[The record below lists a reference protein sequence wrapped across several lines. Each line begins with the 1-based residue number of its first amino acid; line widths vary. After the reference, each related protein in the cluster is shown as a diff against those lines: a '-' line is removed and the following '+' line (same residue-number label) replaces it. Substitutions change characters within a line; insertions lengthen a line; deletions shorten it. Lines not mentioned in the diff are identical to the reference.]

1 MHSPTARWDDG
12 EAVFQVDVN
21 RLRMRRATII
31 VVALGVLVLAATGV
45 FDRLLL
51 GVFIS
56 AGLALGWINAQ
67 VTWMSI
73 VRITDA
79 ETPSKQKLALSSAAR
94 LLILTGL
101 SILVAFFTRPY
112 GVGIFFGLAVF
123 QLILV
128 LHTALPEVKGLRQQP

>member
-1 MHSPTARWDDG
+1 M
-12 EAVFQVDVN
+12 DVN
-21 RLRMRRATII
+21 RLRMRRATAIAL
-31 VVALGVLVLAATGV
+31 ALGAVILMATGAL
-45 FDRLLL
+45 DRLLL

-67 VTWMSI
+67 ITWMSI

-94 LLILTGL
+94 LIILTGL
-101 SILVAFFTRPY
+101 SIVVAFFTRPY

-128 LHTALPEVKGLRQQP
+128 LHTVVPEVKGLRQQP

>member
-1 MHSPTARWDDG
+1 M
-12 EAVFQVDVN
+12 DVN
-21 RLRMRRATII
+21 RLRMRRATAIAF
-31 VVALGVLVLAATGV
+31 ALGALVLMASGLL
-45 FDRLLL
+45 DRLLL

-67 VTWMSI
+67 ITWMSI

-94 LLILTGL
+94 LIILTGL
-101 SILVAFFTRPY
+101 SIVVAFFTRPY

>member
-1 MHSPTARWDDG
+1 M
-12 EAVFQVDVN
+12 DVN
-21 RLRMRRATII
+21 RLRMRRAAAIAI
-31 VVALGVLVLAATGV
+31 AFGVLALMATGAL
-45 FDRLLL
+45 DRLML
-51 GVFIS
+51 GVFMC
-56 AGLALGWINAQ
+56 AGLALGGINAQ
-67 VTWMSI
+67 ITWVSI

-101 SILVAFFTRPY
+101 SIVVAFFTRPY

-128 LHTALPEVKGLRQQP
+128 LHTVVPEVKGLRQQP